1 MALSGLA
8 NQIAVDFAEAAGTAA
23 LDLAVGAA
31 GDGVTAGVGAG
42 DGDLVGVG
50 LGSGTGAGTRSG
62 LIRGGAGPPR
72 GMATTLPLT
81 TITTMFLPIRGI
93 TLRTTIQLRL
103 NSRTISTIKI
113 IQTAT
118 G

>member
-1 MALSGLA
+1 M
-8 NQIAVDFAEAAGTAA
+8 AVDFAEDAGTAA
-23 LDLAVGAA
+23 LDLAVGGD

-42 DGDLVGVG
+42 DGDLVGDGDGVG
-50 LGSGTGAGTRSG
+50 LGWDSGVGTRSG
-62 LIRGGAGPPR
+62 LTRGGAGPRR
-72 GMATTLPLT
+72 GMATTHPRT

-103 NSRTISTIKI
+103 NSRTISTIEI
-113 IQTAT
+113 IHPAT